1 MAVSCLLRTTG
12 SQFWIYKARHI
23 NYNISMK
30 EIKDIGSVIGGV
42 IKDLNIGTKLNIS
55 NIFNHWEE
63 IVGTQ
68 ICRKAKP
75 ERISR
80 NTLYVSV
87 ASSTWANELSMM
99 SSQLI
104 SEINS
109 FIGEEVVKRIK
120 FRQNL

>member
-1 MAVSCLLRTTG
+1 
-12 SQFWIYKARHI
+12 
-23 NYNISMK
+23 MK
-30 EIKDIGSVIGGV
+30 EIKDIGSVIGDV

-63 IVGTQ
+63 IVGTE
-68 ICRKAKP
+68 ISRKAKP
-75 ERISR
+75 ERIVR

-99 SSQLI
+99 SGQLT
-104 SEINS
+104 SRINS
-109 FIGEEVVKRIK
+109 FIGKEVVKNIK